1 MILFHG
7 STEVIQKPEI
17 RQPERTL
24 DYGRGFYLTSS
35 YEQAE
40 KWVKRKLSSSSQSC
54 GYVNIYNYDCKNEIG
69 LDVLTFNLADES
81 WLDFVMANR
90 TNPNFNHSHDIV
102 KGPVADDRVYAAFAL
117 FEARLLDKQQLIK
130 ELRTYRLVD
139 QVLLHTEPSLR
150 VIEFI
155 NAETVKL

>member
-40 KWVKRKLSSSSQSC
+40 KWVKRKLSASTQSC
-54 GYVNIYNYDCKNEIG
+54 GYVNIYNYDWI
-69 LDVLTFNLADES
+69 
-81 WLDFVMANR
+81 
-90 TNPNFNHSHDIV
+90 
-102 KGPVADDRVYAAFAL
+102 
-117 FEARLLDKQQLIK
+117 
-130 ELRTYRLVD
+130 
-139 QVLLHTEPSLR
+139 
-150 VIEFI
+150 
-155 NAETVKL
+155 